1 MKNSI
6 LALLAVAAMVACKK
20 NETTAVD
27 QSADSAAVIA
37 PADTVMDVNDST
49 VVSDTSGVANSL
61 SDQDKKFADAAA
73 KGGIME
79 VMMGQLAATNA
90 NNATVKALGQMMVK
104 DHGKANDELTKWAST
119 VGYTLPAGLDAAKQK
134 EYDDLK
140 AKKGAD
146 FDRAYTALMVDD
158 HKKDI
163 AEFKKQAAEGKEASL
178 KSFADKTLPTLEHHL
193 MESKKAK
200 NAVK

>member
-27 QSADSAAVIA
+27 QSADSSAVAA
-37 PADTVMDVNDST
+37 PADSTMNVNDSAT
-49 VVSDTSGVANSL
+49 VTDTGTANSL

-79 VMMGQLAATNA
+79 VMMGELAASNG
-90 NNATVKALGQMMVK
+90 NNAAVKALGSMMVK
-104 DHGKANDELTKWAST
+104 DHGKANDELKKWAST
-119 VGYTLPAGLDAAKQK
+119 AGYTLPTGLDAEKQK

-140 AKKGAD
+140 AKKGAE
-146 FDRAYTALMVDD
+146 FDRAYTDLMVED
-158 HKKDI
+158 HQKDI
-163 AEFKKQAAEGKEASL
+163 TEFKKQANEGKEASL
-178 KSFADKTLPTLEHHL
+178 KSFASKTLPTLEHHL
-193 MESKKAK
+193 MESEKAK